1 LVLVTDG
8 ALMTTV
14 GAKLSTENT
23 VLRAEAGAVLPSR
36 SLAVPGVMLIPN
48 VPSPLMALMVTVRVA
63 PVIVPPVPVTATVPL
78 AEPVLIS
85 VTFAAVR
92 VVALKLASA

>member
-1 LVLVTDG
+1 
-8 ALMTTV
+8 MTTV
-14 GAKLSTENT
+14 GAKLSTENA

-36 SLAVPGVMLIPN
+36 SLAVPEAMLIRN

-63 PVIVPPVPVTATVPL
+63 PVVVAPVPLTATVPVAL
-78 AEPVLIS
+78 PVLIN
-85 VTFAAVR
+85 VTLAAVR